1 MNPRIDSMHSLS
13 GRIFRNVLA
22 FTLAV
27 VLAFAVAL
35 TSIFFFMYERD
46 AESNL
51 VASAERAASIL
62 EGVPAQDAA
71 MMLSEQFEGAMR
83 FTLISK
89 NGLVLYDNEAD
100 ASKMDNHANRP
111 EVEEA
116 AKSGESETI
125 RYSATLGTDTVY
137 VARQLSD
144 GRIIRLSETRHSL
157 VAFLGAMVLPAIA
170 LLVVVAGLVF
180 LLSRRLT
187 RRIMSP
193 INALDVSNPLDNEIY
208 DEMEPLLR
216 RIDFQQALLRQQNTE
231 LAKAESMRRDFS
243 SNVSHEM
250 KTPLQVI
257 SGYAELMKGG
267 AVPYE
272 DCQKFGGL
280 IYDEAQAMR
289 GLIDDVLTLS
299 KLDESAFDNE
309 GVPIDL
315 GGVAKSMAARLR
327 SFAEEREVD
336 VIVKGP
342 GAYISGNGSLA
353 DEMTYNLIEN
363 GIRYNHKGGKVTVEV
378 DECVDADGKMMARM
392 RVSDTGMGIPSDMC
406 DKVFER
412 FFRVDKSR
420 SKETGGT
427 GLGLAIVKHAVMYH
441 GGTIKVDSV
450 EGKGTTFTLL
460 IPALEG

>member
-137 VARQLSD
+137 AARQLSD

-267 AVPYE
+267 VVPYE

-378 DECVDADGKMMARM
+378 DEYAGVDGKTMARM

-441 GGTIKVDSV
+441 GGTIKVDSA
-450 EGKGTTFTLL
+450 EGEGTTFTLL

>member
-267 AVPYE
+267 VVPYE

-363 GIRYNHKGGKVTVEV
+363 GIRYNHKRGKVTVEV
-378 DECVDADGKMMARM
+378 DEYAGVDGKTMARM
-392 RVSDTGMGIPSDMC
+392 RVSDTGMGIPSNMC

-450 EGKGTTFTLL
+450 EGEGTSFTLL

>member
-13 GRIFRNVLA
+13 GRIFRNVLV

-51 VASAERAASIL
+51 VASAERAAGIL
-62 EGVPAQDAA
+62 EDVPAQDAA
-71 MMLSEQFEGAMR
+71 MMLSGQFEGAMR

-137 VARQLSD
+137 AARQLSD

-363 GIRYNHKGGKVTVEV
+363 GVRYNHKGGKVTVEV
-378 DECVDADGKMMARM
+378 DEYAGVDGKMMARM
-392 RVSDTGMGIPSDMC
+392 CVSDTGMGIPSDMC

>member
-13 GRIFRNVLA
+13 GRIFRNVLV

-62 EGVPAQDAA
+62 EDVPTQDAA
-71 MMLSEQFEGAMR
+71 TMLSEQFEGAMR

-137 VARQLSD
+137 AARQLSD

-187 RRIMSP
+187 SRIMSP
-193 INALDVSNPLDNEIY
+193 INALDVSNPLDNEIFL
-208 DEMEPLLR
+208 DDLLHLAL
-216 RIDFQQALLRQQNTE
+216 DFA
-231 LAKAESMRRDFS
+231 
-243 SNVSHEM
+243 
-250 KTPLQVI
+250 
-257 SGYAELMKGG
+257 
-267 AVPYE
+267 
-272 DCQKFGGL
+272 
-280 IYDEAQAMR
+280 
-289 GLIDDVLTLS
+289 
-299 KLDESAFDNE
+299 
-309 GVPIDL
+309 
-315 GGVAKSMAARLR
+315 
-327 SFAEEREVD
+327 
-336 VIVKGP
+336 
-342 GAYISGNGSLA
+342 
-353 DEMTYNLIEN
+353 
-363 GIRYNHKGGKVTVEV
+363 
-378 DECVDADGKMMARM
+378 
-392 RVSDTGMGIPSDMC
+392 
-406 DKVFER
+406 
-412 FFRVDKSR
+412 
-420 SKETGGT
+420 
-427 GLGLAIVKHAVMYH
+427 
-441 GGTIKVDSV
+441 
-450 EGKGTTFTLL
+450 
-460 IPALEG
+460 

>member
-62 EGVPAQDAA
+62 EGVPAQDAVT
-71 MMLSEQFEGAMR
+71 MLSGQFEGAMR

-137 VARQLSD
+137 AARQLSD

-336 VIVKGP
+336 VIVKGS
-342 GAYISGNGSLA
+342 GAYISGNESLA

-363 GIRYNHKGGKVTVEV
+363 GIRYNRKGGKVTVEV
-378 DECVDADGKMMARM
+378 DEYAGVDGKIMARM
-392 RVSDTGMGIPSDMC
+392 RVSDTGMGIPSGMC

>member
-137 VARQLSD
+137 AARQLSD

-299 KLDESAFDNE
+299 KLDESAFDNR

-336 VIVKGP
+336 VIVKGS
-342 GAYISGNGSLA
+342 GAYISGNESLA

-363 GIRYNHKGGKVTVEV
+363 GIRYNRKGGKVTVEV
-378 DECVDADGKMMARM
+378 DEYAGVDGKMMARM

>member
-137 VARQLSD
+137 AARQLSD

-267 AVPYE
+267 VVPYE

-378 DECVDADGKMMARM
+378 DEYAGVDGKTMARM

-450 EGKGTTFTLL
+450 EGEGTTFTLL

>member
-62 EGVPAQDAA
+62 EGVPVQDAA

-137 VARQLSD
+137 AARQLSD

-170 LLVVVAGLVF
+170 LLAVVAGLVF

-267 AVPYE
+267 VVPYE

-363 GIRYNHKGGKVTVEV
+363 GIRYNHKRGKVTVEV
-378 DECVDADGKMMARM
+378 DEYAGVDGKTMARM

-450 EGKGTTFTLL
+450 EGEGTTFTLL

>member
-100 ASKMDNHANRP
+100 TSKMDNHANRP

-116 AKSGESETI
+116 AKSGESEII

-137 VARQLSD
+137 AARQLSD

-157 VAFLGAMVLPAIA
+157 VAFLGAMVLPAIV
-170 LLVVVAGLVF
+170 LLAVVAGLVF

-267 AVPYE
+267 VVPYE

-363 GIRYNHKGGKVTVEV
+363 GIRYNHKRGKVTIEV
-378 DECVDADGKMMARM
+378 DEYAGVDGKTMARM

-450 EGKGTTFTLL
+450 EGEGTTFTLL

>member
-13 GRIFRNVLA
+13 GRIFRNVLVFA
-22 FTLAV
+22 LAV

-71 MMLSEQFEGAMR
+71 TMLSGQFEGAMR

-89 NGLVLYDNEAD
+89 NGLVLCDNEAD

-137 VARQLSD
+137 AARQLSD

-299 KLDESAFDNE
+299 KLDESAFDNR

-336 VIVKGP
+336 VIVKGS
-342 GAYISGNGSLA
+342 GAYISGNESLA

-363 GIRYNHKGGKVTVEV
+363 GIRYNHKCGKVTVEV
-378 DECVDADGKMMARM
+378 DEYAGVDGKMMARM
-392 RVSDTGMGIPSDMC
+392 RVSDTGMGIPPDMC

-420 SKETGGT
+420 SEETGGT

>member
-1 MNPRIDSMHSLS
+1 
-13 GRIFRNVLA
+13 
-22 FTLAV
+22 
-27 VLAFAVAL
+27 
-35 TSIFFFMYERD
+35 
-46 AESNL
+46 
-51 VASAERAASIL
+51 
-62 EGVPAQDAA
+62 
-71 MMLSEQFEGAMR
+71 
-83 FTLISK
+83 
-89 NGLVLYDNEAD
+89 
-100 ASKMDNHANRP
+100 
-111 EVEEA
+111 
-116 AKSGESETI
+116 
-125 RYSATLGTDTVY
+125 
-137 VARQLSD
+137 
-144 GRIIRLSETRHSL
+144 
-157 VAFLGAMVLPAIA
+157 
-170 LLVVVAGLVF
+170 
-180 LLSRRLT
+180 
-187 RRIMSP
+187 
-193 INALDVSNPLDNEIY
+193 
-208 DEMEPLLR
+208 
-216 RIDFQQALLRQQNTE
+216 
-231 LAKAESMRRDFS
+231 
-243 SNVSHEM
+243 M

-315 GGVAKSMAARLR
+315 GGVAKFMAARLR

-363 GIRYNHKGGKVTVEV
+363 GVRYNHKGGKVTVEV
-378 DECVDADGKMMARM
+378 DEYAGVDGKMMARM
-392 RVSDTGMGIPSDMC
+392 RVSDTGMGIPPDMC

>member
-137 VARQLSD
+137 AARQLSD

-299 KLDESAFDNE
+299 KLDESAFDNR

-336 VIVKGP
+336 VIVKGS

-363 GIRYNHKGGKVTVEV
+363 GIRYNRKGGKVTVEV
-378 DECVDADGKMMARM
+378 DEYAGVDGKMMARM

>member
-137 VARQLSD
+137 AARQLSD

-170 LLVVVAGLVF
+170 LLAVVAGLVF

-267 AVPYE
+267 VVPYE

-336 VIVKGP
+336 VIVKGS

-378 DECVDADGKMMARM
+378 DEYAGVDGKTMARM

-450 EGKGTTFTLL
+450 EGEGTTFTLL

>member
-116 AKSGESETI
+116 AKSGKSETI

-137 VARQLSD
+137 AARQLSD

-157 VAFLGAMVLPAIA
+157 VAFLGVMVLPAIA

-299 KLDESAFDNE
+299 KLDESAFDNR

-336 VIVKGP
+336 VIVKGS
-342 GAYISGNGSLA
+342 GAYISGNESLA

-363 GIRYNHKGGKVTVEV
+363 GIRYNRKGGKVTVGV
-378 DECVDADGKMMARM
+378 DEYAGVDGKIMARM

>member
-137 VARQLSD
+137 AARQLSD

-267 AVPYE
+267 VVPYE

-289 GLIDDVLTLS
+289 GWIDDVLTLS

-378 DECVDADGKMMARM
+378 DEYAGVDGKTMARM

-441 GGTIKVDSV
+441 GGTIKVDSA
-450 EGKGTTFTLL
+450 EGEGTTFTLL

>member
-71 MMLSEQFEGAMR
+71 TMLSGQFEGAMR

-137 VARQLSD
+137 AARQLSD

-157 VAFLGAMVLPAIA
+157 VAFLGAMVLAC
-170 LLVVVAGLVF
+170 GGG
-180 LLSRRLT
+180 RL
-187 RRIMSP
+187 
-193 INALDVSNPLDNEIY
+193 
-208 DEMEPLLR
+208 
-216 RIDFQQALLRQQNTE
+216 
-231 LAKAESMRRDFS
+231 
-243 SNVSHEM
+243 
-250 KTPLQVI
+250 
-257 SGYAELMKGG
+257 
-267 AVPYE
+267 
-272 DCQKFGGL
+272 
-280 IYDEAQAMR
+280 
-289 GLIDDVLTLS
+289 
-299 KLDESAFDNE
+299 
-309 GVPIDL
+309 GVP
-315 GGVAKSMAARLR
+315 
-327 SFAEEREVD
+327 SFAPPDPPHHEPHQR
-336 VIVKGP
+336 
-342 GAYISGNGSLA
+342 A
-353 DEMTYNLIEN
+353 
-363 GIRYNHKGGKVTVEV
+363 
-378 DECVDADGKMMARM
+378 
-392 RVSDTGMGIPSDMC
+392 
-406 DKVFER
+406 
-412 FFRVDKSR
+412 
-420 SKETGGT
+420 
-427 GLGLAIVKHAVMYH
+427 
-441 GGTIKVDSV
+441 
-450 EGKGTTFTLL
+450 
-460 IPALEG
+460 